1 MKLNEV
7 LPLKAWKR
15 DFLTEKGEN
24 RGGGLAF
31 EKVLE
36 AHLKKRGASIWRPPS
51 GSDSGWPDVGAT
63 ITFDDG
69 LEVHLHIEAKT
80 SRSDPMGSNRSW
92 LFDGSKFI
100 IPNPK
105 PGADHRVLLS
115 VMNSSK
121 EAKKNARAVLASVK
135 KITGTKFLATN
146 SFTRVLGTKEEKFR
160 KMVNFVRDAK
170 KKLKGIPASAG
181 MQIARIKSGEI
192 GSLIIKHY
200 LKKFKARPGKNILMF
215 ALGDELFLMPGGP
228 KVDADTLRRVKDWF
242 GVKNIPVLPKKTA
255 GTLEIRI
262 QAKSSTLI
270 IKGLTRKKVTKKE
283 IDGKPP
289 VTLDPF
295 ATLAW
300 KGIPKGAKFLD
311 AKIKK
316 QAKISLQSPD
326 LGILGVDTDN
336 PTDPVEIKHVGLVKT
351 IMKQFSS

>member
-7 LPLKAWKR
+7 LPLKVWKR
-15 DFLTEKGEN
+15 NLLTEKGEN

-36 AHLKKRGASIWRPPS
+36 AHLKKRGADIWQPPA

-69 LEVHLHIEAKT
+69 LKVHLHIEAKT
-80 SRSDPMGSNRSW
+80 SRRDPMGSNRSW

-100 IPNPK
+100 IPKPR

-121 EAKKNARAVLASVK
+121 EAKKNAKAILASVK
-135 KITGTKFLATN
+135 KITGVKFLATN

-160 KMVNFVRDAK
+160 KMVAFVRDAK
-170 KKLKGIPASAG
+170 KKLKGVPTSAG
-181 MQIARIKSGEI
+181 MQIANVKSGEI
-192 GSLIIKHY
+192 GALIIKHY
-200 LKKFKARPGKNILMF
+200 LNKFKARPGENILMF

-228 KVDADTLRRVKDWF
+228 RVDADILRRVKDWF
-242 GVKNIPVLPKKTA
+242 GVKNIPVLPKNA
-255 GTLEIRI
+255 NGNLEIRI
-262 QAKSSTLI
+262 QAKSSTLV
-270 IKGLTRKKVTKKE
+270 KKSLARKKVTKKE
-283 IDGKPP
+283 IDAKSP

-300 KGIPKGAKFLD
+300 KGLPKGAKFLD
-311 AKIKK
+311 AEIKK
-316 QAKISLQSPD
+316 QAKTSLQSPD

-336 PTDPVEIKHVGLVKT
+336 PTDPVDIKHVGLVQT
-351 IMKQFSS
+351 IIGKFSV